1 MKWRQ
6 MPQIR
11 IKVLTIGLVPA
22 LIISITLGWYFISTR
37 LADLEQ
43 SFHQRG
49 MAMASELAALSVYGI
64 YTANRE
70 SLDISIKTA
79 LSEPDAVSA
88 EIWDRRGMLLAQS
101 PPEQVVAPELLV
113 DFSVPVYALTSAAG
127 ISDYPDPTSNSE
139 IRPDSELIGKVRVQL
154 SRSYMLNRQTE
165 ILQNSFT
172 ITLSGLFFTLLLA
185 LRMSRHISIPVERLT
200 EAVRRLEQGDLGAQV
215 SVMST
220 GELRSLEEGFNAMV
234 TRIKAGQ
241 EVLQRQVDQATGD
254 LMSMM
259 EALES
264 QNIKLDL
271 ARKRAQDANQAKSE
285 FLANM
290 SHEIRTPMNGIIGF
304 ATLLNKTGLSDTQKD
319 FVLTI
324 EKSATGLLAIISD
337 ILDFSKLESGQFTLD
352 ASSFSLRECFED
364 CVALLAPEAHAK
376 GLELVI
382 LVYCDVPDQLIGDAT
397 RIRQILINLLGNA
410 IKFTDQGEIII
421 RVMLEDENE
430 QTCSFSFAVT
440 DTGIGIPEA
449 HLPEL
454 FKAFNQG
461 GNSSARSYGG
471 TGLGLSISKKLA
483 EAMQSNIS
491 VVSTEGEGS
500 TFSVELTLDKASDT
514 DGSSLQPQ
522 LLQSHHVTLLDTHRL
537 SGLANFHRLENW
549 GVTVKHCNSEQKLL
563 QRVAAGME
571 DGELLMLGFQSADIE
586 SGTALSLVKHI
597 REITTGYPIMVM
609 LSSSDHALFNEFR
622 SAGASHCISKPV
634 PGEILY
640 RNLKNAFN
648 LVKMIEGQPIADET
662 FIQSESTPAY
672 DDLRILVADDNEINR
687 RLISEL
693 LKSTGANVTAVANG
707 RQALDEMLTNRF
719 DLVFMDVHMP
729 IMNGMEAVQAY
740 RSQESPDN
748 HLPIIALTADA
759 ISNNHKKVLS
769 AGMDECMT
777 KPIEEPQLW
786 RLMDR
791 IKNGEWPV
799 PEPIQSTT
807 TEQNA
812 VQSQAELPVRDIEKA
827 LRITGG
833 NRTLVDESFQSLLAE
848 LPQQHELITRLFDE
862 KEWSSLR
869 EHVHRLR
876 GSTRYCALPALDA
889 VLKRLEY
896 AISEVDSVIA
906 EQEMN
911 NFTAEI
917 RRLTPVLVM
926 GDSTL

>member
-11 IKVLTIGLVPA
+11 IKVLTIGLIPA
-22 LIISITLGWYFISTR
+22 LIISITLSWYFISTR

-49 MAMASELAALSVYGI
+49 TAMASELAALSVYGI

-70 SLDISIKTA
+70 SLDISIKAA
-79 LSEPDAVSA
+79 LSEPDAFSA
-88 EIWDRRGMLLAQS
+88 EIWDRRGILLAQHL
-101 PPEQVVAPELLV
+101 PEQVIAPGLLV
-113 DFSVPVYALTSAAG
+113 DFSVPVYALASAAG
-127 ISDYPDPTSNSE
+127 ISDYPDPANNME
-139 IRPDSELIGKVRVQL
+139 KRPDNELIGRVRVQL
-154 SRSYMLNRQTE
+154 SKSYMLNRQTE
-165 ILQNSFT
+165 ILQNSIT
-172 ITLSGLFFTLLLA
+172 ITLAGLFFTLLLA
-185 LRMSRHISIPVERLT
+185 LRMSRRISIPVERLT

-234 TRIKAGQ
+234 TRIKTGQ

-304 ATLLNKTGLSDTQKD
+304 ANLLNKTGLNDTQKD
-319 FVLTI
+319 FVQTI

-382 LVYCDVPDQLIGDAT
+382 LVYSDVPDQLIGDAV

-410 IKFTDQGEIII
+410 IKFTDHGEIII

-430 QTCSFSFAVT
+430 QRCSFCFTVT
-440 DTGIGIPEA
+440 DTGIGIQKT

-461 GNSSARSYGG
+461 KHSKFRSHGG

-483 EAMQSNIS
+483 EAMQSNIA
-491 VVSTEGEGS
+491 VVSTEGKGS
-500 TFSVELTLDKASDT
+500 TFSVELTLDKAPDR
-514 DGSSLQPQ
+514 DISLQP
-522 LLQSHHVTLLDTHRL
+522 LMLDGYHVTLFDTHRL
-537 SGLANFHRLENW
+537 SGLATFHRLGNW
-549 GVTVKHCNSEQKLL
+549 GVKVKQCESDEQLLHCVSNNMQE
-563 QRVAAGME
+563 
-571 DGELLMLGFQSADIE
+571 GELLLLGFTSADIE
-586 SGTALSLVKHI
+586 SGTALGLVKHI
-597 REITTGYPIMVM
+597 REITTGHPIMVM
-609 LSSSDHALFNEFR
+609 LSSSDHAQFNEFR
-622 SAGASHCISKPV
+622 AAGASHCISKPV
-634 PGEILY
+634 PGAILY

-648 LVKMIEGQPIADET
+648 LVKMIEGQPIADEG
-662 FIQSESTPAY
+662 FIQAESIPAY

-687 RLISEL
+687 RLICEL
-693 LKSTGANVTAVANG
+693 LMSTGAQVTAVANG
-707 RQALDEMLTNRF
+707 RLALEEMLANQF

-740 RSQESPDN
+740 RCKEPADSR
-748 HLPIIALTADA
+748 LPIIALTADA

-786 RLMDR
+786 RILDR
-791 IKNGEWPV
+791 VKSGEWPI
-799 PEPIQSTT
+799 PEPTQHPMA
-807 TEQNA
+807 EQNA
-812 VQSQAELPVRDIEKA
+812 ARSPAKLPVRDIKKA
-827 LRITGG
+827 LSITGG
-833 NRTLVDESFQSLLAE
+833 NRALVDESFQSLLAE
-848 LPQQHELITRLFDE
+848 LPQQHELITRLFKE
-862 KEWSSLR
+862 KEWNNLR
-869 EHVHRLR
+869 ETVHRLR

-889 VLKRLEY
+889 VLTRLEN
-896 AISEVDSVIA
+896 AISDVDSDIA
-906 EQEMN
+906 MQEIN

-917 RRLTPVLVM
+917 RRLTPILSLS
-926 GDSTL
+926 DTTL